1 MYLRKWR
8 LLRSLFSD
16 LLIPHC
22 RKKFRVTRDQSLSQ
36 ELRVLGGASSLD
48 RTSSHCRATHTPPTH
63 SDWDS
68 IRGRFTSRARVCG
81 WEETRTSRENPRRH
95 GENLQTHTDSDPGQK
110 SVSVSHQPYNKM
122 MLDKTML
129 FEDLLYKYL
138 GLGLRYTQRGVSRV
152 GIGGG
157 WCQRATGSE
166 DSLRGLKTI
175 DTIYTVITIFQVL
188 LEEFL
193 RY

>member
-1 MYLRKWR
+1 
-8 LLRSLFSD
+8 
-16 LLIPHC
+16 
-22 RKKFRVTRDQSLSQ
+22 
-36 ELRVLGGASSLD
+36 
-48 RTSSHCRATHTPPTH
+48 
-63 SDWDS
+63 
-68 IRGRFTSRARVCG
+68 
-81 WEETRTSRENPRRH
+81 
-95 GENLQTHTDSDPGQK
+95 
-110 SVSVSHQPYNKM
+110 